1 MSGPAERVDL
11 TDTVTLLGRARAGD
25 DRALD
30 ALFARYRPELTRFAH
45 GRLPRWARDLTDTPD
60 LVQETLLQTFRQLG
74 NFEWRGEGALR
85 AYMRQAVMNR
95 VRDELRRHHRHP
107 QREALSDDVTQPGPS
122 ALQQVIG
129 QEALERYQRALGRL
143 TDADRDLITARFEIG
158 LSYAE
163 IAGRTGRESANSARM
178 AVARAVVRLTEA
190 MDDPDG
196 EPTS

>member
-1 MSGPAERVDL
+1 MSGPTGHGDP
-11 TDTVTLLGRARAGD
+11 TDTVRLLGRAQAGD
-25 DRALD
+25 ESALD
-30 ALFARYRPELTRFAH
+30 ALFARYGPELTRFAH

-74 NFEWRGEGALR
+74 TFEWRGEGALR

-107 QREALSDDVTQPGPS
+107 QREALPDDVPQSGPS

-129 QEALERYQRALGRL
+129 QEALDRYERAMGKLKE
-143 TDADRDLITARFEIG
+143 ADRDLITARFEIG

-163 IAGRTGRESANSARM
+163 IAERTGRESANSARM
-178 AVARAVVRLTEA
+178 AVARAVVRLTEV
-190 MDDPDG
+190 MEDPGDR
-196 EPTS
+196 

>member
-1 MSGPAERVDL
+1 MSRPAERVDL
-11 TDTVTLLGRARAGD
+11 ADTVTLLGRARDGD

-30 ALFARYRPELTRFAH
+30 ALFARYGPELTRFAH

-74 NFEWRGEGALR
+74 HFEWRGEGALR

-107 QREALSDDVTQPGPS
+107 QREALPDDVPQPGPS

-129 QEALERYQRALGRL
+129 QEALDRYERAVGRL
-143 TDADRDLITARFEIG
+143 KEADRDLITSRFEMG

-163 IAGRTGRESANSARM
+163 IAERTGRESANSARM
-178 AVARAVVRLTEA
+178 AVARAVVRLTEVMEDA
-190 MDDPDG
+190 ADAADR
-196 EPTS
+196 